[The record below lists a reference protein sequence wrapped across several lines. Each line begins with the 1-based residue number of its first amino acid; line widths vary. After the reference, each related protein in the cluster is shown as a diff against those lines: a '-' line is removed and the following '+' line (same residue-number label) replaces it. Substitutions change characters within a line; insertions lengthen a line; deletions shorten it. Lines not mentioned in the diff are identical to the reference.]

1 MTDVA
6 LSTLGLYG
14 RRLAPTAVDSLC
26 SVEQGKFIEILLS
39 ADWGDDKARLL
50 FGLSAVLLNLDLG
63 WADACRTFLGYSM
76 W

>member
-14 RRLAPTAVDSLC
+14 RRLAPTAVDSLY

-39 ADWGDDKARLL
+39 AD
-50 FGLSAVLLNLDLG
+50 
-63 WADACRTFLGYSM
+63 
-76 W
+76 